1 MAAHGA
7 LLSWVENTFTL
18 LQWQTEK
25 KMFRGGRTL
34 SLYPPPGFLSLPH
47 TRRLQVQT
55 ASGAPPPLA
64 SGHSGQEAALGSRVK
79 SGGSSLSSATLSC
92 WGVNELLRRVP
103 GSNSRASRRS
113 PSSGPLPSPRP
124 PVLRRVLASHGGRLH
139 SVLTV
144 LSWFSVTLPAH
155 LCVAS
160 PLNHPQFTHWS
171 VAPVPSEDCR

>member
-1 MAAHGA
+1 M
-7 LLSWVENTFTL
+7 ENTFTRTADREESV
-18 LQWQTEK
+18 Q
-25 KMFRGGRTL
+25 RGPDTFSVSTPWVPQSASHPEAASTDCIWG
-34 SLYPPPGFLSLPH
+34 SP
-47 TRRLQVQT
+47 
-55 ASGAPPPLA
+55 ASGVWSLWA
-64 SGHSGQEAALGSRVK
+64 
-79 SGGSSLSSATLSC
+79 GGYVGEQSEIGGLITEFRHAELL
-92 WGVNELLRRVP
+92 GVNELLRRVP